1 MSTKREQQVTGY
13 EVTVVSRLLGNLL
26 SLCFYYCNREVVT
39 VVTSYYGKLISVCKS
54 LILLL
59 LTNLRELTPY
69 RGYRGVVSNHHPTPI
84 SCEETG
90 GVFFCSQHEDLFG
103 LRYYE
108 KGIFLLCLKI
118 VLKRLTKFLSE
129 ESFTDTTNQSMF
141 QSAYP

>member
-69 RGYRGVVSNHHPTPI
+69 RGYRGVVSNPPPPTY
-84 SCEETG
+84 
-90 GVFFCSQHEDLFG
+90 FFSVQYDELFG
-103 LRYYE
+103 LD
-108 KGIFLLCLKI
+108 I
-118 VLKRLTKFLSE
+118 VQQKFQVITKKEHLHHE
-129 ESFTDTTNQSMF
+129 
-141 QSAYP
+141 